1 MNIALDV
8 AERMLADLPV
18 ERAIT
23 SGYLGRDE
31 PRVEGWHRLE
41 RRVRDGWAADLLE
54 FRP

>member
-8 AERMLADLPV
+8 VDGILPALPV
-18 ERAIT
+18 ERAVT
-23 SGYLGRDE
+23 CGYLERDE
-31 PRVEGWHRLE
+31 PRGEGWHRLE